1 MAPRAL
7 ATNSSIPPRR
17 FTRTGRY
24 PSPPPPQLQAQTQGT
39 TEEVSPVSPCSAP
52 PSPIHAWARPSFS
65 AFDEI
70 HLESPRELQPL
81 GLGLTTTTRPTSE
94 TFRENFNR
102 FNSIPPRGGFGNSG
116 SLRRS
121 DSNSSTSSR
130 GSAISERSS
139 VSCSG
144 ESPEKPP
151 AYVSTT
157 EIKAEEVKEP
167 AMKTTAWRH
176 LSRWSPLMWIQL
188 LFFLGIPTLT
198 LTWTVSLIYFTLIP
212 RLFPSKGK
220 SLDDWVQEGVER
232 DNATAIQEGITIK
245 ETDCMDIRRKMRTWE
260 VATAGTAGVVWTLLC
275 VAVGV
280 FAVEA
285 TKKGASNSDYGSG
298 DVVGEF

>member
-1 MAPRAL
+1 
-7 ATNSSIPPRR
+7 
-17 FTRTGRY
+17 
-24 PSPPPPQLQAQTQGT
+24 
-39 TEEVSPVSPCSAP
+39 
-52 PSPIHAWARPSFS
+52 
-65 AFDEI
+65 
-70 HLESPRELQPL
+70 
-81 GLGLTTTTRPTSE
+81 
-94 TFRENFNR
+94 
-102 FNSIPPRGGFGNSG
+102 
-116 SLRRS
+116 
-121 DSNSSTSSR
+121 
-130 GSAISERSS
+130 
-139 VSCSG
+139 
-144 ESPEKPP
+144 
-151 AYVSTT
+151 
-157 EIKAEEVKEP
+157 
-167 AMKTTAWRH
+167 
-176 LSRWSPLMWIQL
+176 MWIQL